1 MSIIFEATDENIRKA
16 AERLKEG
23 GLVALPTET
32 VYGLGADATN
42 DRAVASIFAAKG
54 RPSFNPVIVHVYN
67 KEEAEQAVVFNDKAE
82 LLAELFWPGPLTLI
96 LPRRNVQRAPA
107 QAGAQPTNIA
117 GSPPA
122 RGHDISLLCSAG
134 LPTLAVRCPAHP
146 VARQLIKALGRP
158 IAAPS
163 ANASGS
169 LSPTTPQHV
178 LNSLGEKA
186 GMILAGGKAAVG
198 VESTVVDMTGDV
210 PVLLR
215 PGAVTLEELQQHLGE
230 VLVETEAVND
240 NPKSPG
246 QLLKHYAP
254 RTPLRLKAVD
264 VKPGEALLAFGS
276 IKFMGIQGGGAAKDL
291 PATALQNLS
300 EKGDLEEAAAHLFAM
315 LHYLDSGRFKGI
327 AVMDIPETGLGVA
340 INDRLRRA
348 AGAQK

>member
-1 MSIIFEATDENIRKA
+1 MPLIFEATDENIRKA
-16 AERLKEG
+16 AERLKDG

-54 RPSFNPVIVHVYN
+54 RPVFNPVIVHFRS
-67 KEEAEQAVVFNDKAE
+67 KEEAEEAVVFNHNAE
-82 LLAELFWPGPLTLI
+82 LLAALFWPGPLTLI
-96 LPRRNVQRAPA
+96 LPRREDAE
-107 QAGAQPTNIA
+107 
-117 GSPPA
+117 
-122 RGHDISLLCSAG
+122 ISLLCSAG

-146 VARQLIKALGRP
+146 VARQLIKALGKP

-178 LNSLGEKA
+178 LLSLGQNA
-186 GMILAGGKAAVG
+186 GMILAGGKSSVG

-215 PGAVTLEELQQHLGE
+215 PGAVTMEELQHHLGE
-230 VLVETEAVND
+230 IQVELEAVGEK
-240 NPKSPG
+240 PKSPG
-246 QLLKHYAP
+246 QLLRHYAP
-254 RTPLRLKAVD
+254 KTPLRLKAVD
-264 VKPGEALLAFGS
+264 VKPDEALLAFGS

-291 PATALQNLS
+291 PVNALQNLS

-315 LHYLDSGRFKGI
+315 LHFLDSGGFKGI
-327 AVMDIPETGLGVA
+327 AVMGIPEVGLGVA

-348 AGAQK
+348 HGAQVS

>member
-1 MSIIFEATDENIRKA
+1 MTELILDATDDNIRLA

-23 GLVALPTET
+23 GLVAMPTET

-67 KEEAEQAVVFNDKAE
+67 REEAEQAVVFNEQAE

-96 LPRRNVQRAPA
+96 LPRRE
-107 QAGAQPTNIA
+107 
-117 GSPPA
+117 GSKV
-122 RGHDISLLCSAG
+122 SLLCSAG
-134 LPTLAVRCPAHP
+134 LPTIAVRCPAHP
-146 VARQLIKALGRP
+146 VARQLIKTLGRP

-163 ANASGS
+163 ANASGT

-178 LNSLGEKA
+178 FDSLGDKA
-186 GMILAGGKAAVG
+186 GLILSGGKAAVG

-215 PGAVTLEELQQHLGE
+215 PGAVTLEELQMQLGE
-230 VLVETEAVND
+230 VLVETEAVNE

-254 RTPLRLKAVD
+254 QTPLRLKAVD
-264 VKPGEALLAFGS
+264 IKPGEALLAFGS
-276 IKFMGIQGGGAAKDL
+276 IKFMGIKGGGAAKDL
-291 PATALQNLS
+291 PMSALQNLS
-300 EKGDLEEAAAHLFAM
+300 DQGDLEEAAAHLFAM
-315 LHYLDSGRFKGI
+315 LHYLDSGGFKGI
-327 AVMDIPETGLGVA
+327 AVMNIPDTGLGVA

-348 AGAQK
+348 AGAQR

>member
-1 MSIIFEATDENIRKA
+1 MTVIFEANDENIRKA
-16 AERLKEG
+16 ADRLKAG
-23 GLVALPTET
+23 WLVALPTET
-32 VYGLGADATN
+32 VYGLGADATS
-42 DRAVASIFAAKG
+42 DRAVAGIFAAKG
-54 RPSFNPVIVHVYN
+54 RPVFNPVIVHFSSR
-67 KEEAEQAVVFNDKAE
+67 EEAEEAVVFNDKAE

-96 LPRRNVQRAPA
+96 LPRREGTKV
-107 QAGAQPTNIA
+107 
-117 GSPPA
+117 
-122 RGHDISLLCSAG
+122 SLLCSAG
-134 LPTLAVRCPAHP
+134 LPTLAVRCPGHP

-163 ANASGS
+163 ANASGT

-178 LNSLGEKA
+178 LNSLGENA

-215 PGAVTLEELQQHLGE
+215 PGAVTLEDLQQHLGE

-254 RTPLRLKAVD
+254 KTPLRLKAVD

-291 PATALQNLS
+291 PANACQNLS
-300 EKGDLEEAAAHLFAM
+300 EKSDLDEAAAHLFAM
-315 LHYLDSGRFKGI
+315 LHFLDGGGFKGI
-327 AVMDIPETGLGVA
+327 AVMNIPEAGLGVA

-348 AGAQK
+348 AGAQN